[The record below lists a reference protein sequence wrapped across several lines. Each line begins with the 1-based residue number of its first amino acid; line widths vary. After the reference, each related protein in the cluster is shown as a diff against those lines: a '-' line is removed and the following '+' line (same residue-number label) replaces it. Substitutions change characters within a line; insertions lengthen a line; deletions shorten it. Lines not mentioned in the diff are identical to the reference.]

1 MCRVFSHNYVYP
13 SLYPVV
19 LSPECIDIAFP
30 FGDAAHP
37 ELANVPSLPVG
48 CPLDLKSGRD
58 SIRNF
63 CCHNL

>member
-1 MCRVFSHNYVYP
+1 MCIV
-13 SLYPVV
+13 
-19 LSPECIDIAFP
+19 IAFP

-37 ELANVPSLPVG
+37 ELANVPFPFG
-48 CPLDLKSGRD
+48 YPLDLQSGRD